1 MNARS
6 IVSLCITFGVTW
18 ILSYVVALGGAAI
31 AISAFFDSDDIPTIE
46 DVALFSLVGIAAFT
60 FPASLVM
67 TLGISTCA
75 AETVEDVIHCW
86 ALSMILLACLA
97 PAIGGA
103 ILDAPNIA
111 ALFNGAIVTVV
122 ILVAMLF
129 IVPLCIGVCVRFWR
143 SHIPS
148 DPRRNES
155 YSEFDYYAAYIET
168 PSPIRVTGVES
179 PMPRQ
184 SPTTPSIPC
193 VVIDHPGGELHV
205 GRPDES
211 SGRL

>member
-1 MNARS
+1 MNTRS

-18 ILSYVVALGGAAI
+18 ILSYVVAIGGAAI
-31 AISAFFDSDDIPTIE
+31 AISAFFDGDDIPTID
-46 DVALFSLVGIAAFT
+46 DVALFSLVGLAAFT

-67 TLGISTCA
+67 TFGISTCA

-86 ALSMILLACLA
+86 GLSMILLASLA

-122 ILVAMLF
+122 ILVTMLF
-129 IVPLCIGVCVRFWR
+129 IVPLSIGLCARFWR
-143 SHIPS
+143 SRISHIPS

-155 YSEFDYYAAYIET
+155 FSDVDYYASYIGN
-168 PSPIRVTGVES
+168 PSPRVES
-179 PMPRQ
+179 PTPQQ

-211 SGRL
+211 SGRQ